1 MAKVRQSRLTFS
13 GEMKEFSDTSKSIN
27 LSDQEI
33 ASRKSW
39 LCLDSKDE
47 KLISHFKP
55 ALQESIDKVIEELY
69 VHFLSMDEPKS
80 FFPDEQTL
88 SRVKQAQKAY
98 FSRLVVGDYGKE
110 YVEDRLRVGSTHF
123 KIDLDPKWYLGAYSR
138 VISLLL
144 PSLYQTCQAEKL
156 SLVDSVSSLIKII
169 FFDVTLAIEAY
180 HKAREDAIKLHRDI
194 MTELETE
201 RRVTRSVLEGSPVG
215 IVRLSPDL
223 NCIEFNN
230 EFYEMLQIAK
240 REPVT
245 GRNLLDL
252 TPKLDASPFRE
263 VLESG
268 KPFRQDAQALNLS
281 RSEHSSATTY
291 WDLAIWPV
299 RDNKS
304 VIIGI
309 IAMFGNATERVL
321 LQQQR
326 EDFVA
331 TLTHDL
337 KTPILAANR
346 AVKLLMEGDF
356 GTISESQVT
365 VLQTIHES
373 NDALY
378 KLVTTLLDVYRF
390 DSGAKN
396 LHFTTHDLRTL
407 LNKILDELRPL
418 ANQKN
423 IQLAVSI
430 PEDANQILC
439 DIEEFRR
446 LIQNVVDNALKYT
459 TGGGQINLEVIS
471 EPQMWTFK
479 IKDTGRGIAEE
490 DMPKLF
496 QRFWQAANTSGRYY
510 ASTGLGLYLCRKIV
524 ELHGGQIWC
533 ESKLGQGSTFAFTIS
548 KKLLPSKEAKP
559 SS

>member
-1 MAKVRQSRLTFS
+1 
-13 GEMKEFSDTSKSIN
+13 MKEFTDSKVIN
-27 LSDQEI
+27 LSAQEI
-33 ASRKSW
+33 DSRKRW
-39 LCLDSKDE
+39 LCLSDKDE
-47 KLISHFKP
+47 EQILCIRP
-55 ALQESIDKVIEELY
+55 ALKENIDNIIEELY
-69 VHFLSMDEPKS
+69 DHFLSMDEPRS
-80 FFPDEQTL
+80 FFPDQRTL
-88 SRVKQAQKAY
+88 ERVKHAQKSY
-98 FSRLVVGDYGKE
+98 FARLVEGDYGKE
-110 YVEDRLRVGSTHF
+110 YVEDRLKVGSTHF

-144 PSLYQTCQAEKL
+144 PSLYQTCQNQNI
-156 SLVDSVSSLIKII
+156 SLVETVSSLIKIV

-180 HKAREDAIKLHRDI
+180 HKAREDAIKMHRDI
-194 MTELETE
+194 MNELETE
-201 RRVTRSVLEGSPVG
+201 RRVTRSVLEGSPVS
-215 IVRLSPDL
+215 IVRLSPEL

-230 EFYEMLQIAK
+230 EFHEMLDIGK
-240 REPVT
+240 REAVT

-252 TPKLDASPFRE
+252 MPKLDTTPFSE

-268 KPFRQDAQALNLS
+268 KPFRQDARALNVT
-281 RSEHSSATTY
+281 RSEHSSAMTY

-299 RDNKS
+299 RDVKS
-304 VIIGI
+304 EIIGI
-309 IAMFGNATERVL
+309 IAMFGSATERVL

-356 GTISESQVT
+356 GETTEAQITI
-365 VLQTIHES
+365 LQTIHES
-373 NDALY
+373 NEALY

-396 LHFTTHDLRTL
+396 LHLVHRDLSSTI
-407 LNKILDELRPL
+407 NKLLDELKPL

-423 IQLAVSI
+423 IQLSCHL
-430 PEDANQILC
+430 PENSESLKILC

-446 LIQNVVDNALKYT
+446 LFQNVVDNALKYT
-459 TGGGQINLEVIS
+459 HSGGTITVLVS
-471 EPQMWTFK
+471 SDDDKWTFQV
-479 IKDTGRGIAEE
+479 KDSGRGIAPD

-496 QRFWQAANTSGRYY
+496 QRFWQAANSSGRYY

-533 ESKLGQGSTFAFTIS
+533 ESKLGEGSTFSFTIS
-548 KKLLPSKEAKP
+548 KKLTPTKE
-559 SS
+559 

>member
-1 MAKVRQSRLTFS
+1 
-13 GEMKEFSDTSKSIN
+13 MKESFDSGKSIN
-27 LSDQEI
+27 ISTQEI
-33 ASRKSW
+33 DSRKLW
-39 LCLDSKDE
+39 LRLDAKDE
-47 KLISHFKP
+47 ELVSHFKT
-55 ALQESIDKVIEELY
+55 ALEESIDQVIEELY
-69 VHFLSMDEPKS
+69 EHFLSMDEPRS
-80 FFPDEQTL
+80 FFPDENTL
-88 SRVKQAQKAY
+88 NRVKQAQKKY
-98 FSRLVVGDYGKE
+98 FYRLVQGNYGQE
-110 YVEDRLRVGSTHF
+110 YVEDRLKVGSTHF

-144 PSLYQTCQAEKL
+144 PGLYQTCQKENI

-180 HKAREDAIKLHRDI
+180 HKAREDAIKMHRDI
-194 MTELETE
+194 MAELETE

-215 IVRLSPDL
+215 IVRLSPEL

-230 EFYEMLQIAK
+230 EFCEMLDIAR

-245 GRNLLDL
+245 GRSLLEL
-252 TPKLDASPFRE
+252 APKLDVSSFYE

-268 KPFRQDAQALNLS
+268 KPFRQDAQYLNLS
-281 RSEHSSATTY
+281 RNEHSTKTTY
-291 WDLAIWPV
+291 WDIAIWPV

-304 VIIGI
+304 EIIGI
-309 IAMFGNATERVL
+309 IAMFGSATERVL

-356 GTISESQVT
+356 GNISEAQVT
-365 VLQTIHES
+365 ILQTIHES
-373 NDALY
+373 NEALY

-396 LHFTTHDLRTL
+396 LHFTFHDLPGL
-407 LNKILDELRPL
+407 LNKILDELKPL

-423 IQLAVSI
+423 IELVRNI
-430 PEDANQILC
+430 PADAGQILC
-439 DIEEFRR
+439 DVEEFRR

-459 TGGGQINLEVIS
+459 GSGGRIELTLSS
-471 EPQMWTFK
+471 ETDKWTFN
-479 IKDTGRGIAEE
+479 IKDTGRGISAD

-496 QRFWQAANTSGRYY
+496 QRFWQAASSSGRYY

-533 ESKLGQGSTFAFTIS
+533 ESEIGVGSTFSFTIS
-548 KKLLPSKEAKP
+548 KKLSPSIDIASK
-559 SS
+559 

>member
-1 MAKVRQSRLTFS
+1 
-13 GEMKEFSDTSKSIN
+13 MKESFDSGKSIN
-27 LSDQEI
+27 ISTQEI
-33 ASRKSW
+33 DSRKLW
-39 LCLDSKDE
+39 LRLDAKDE
-47 KLISHFKP
+47 ELVSHFKT
-55 ALQESIDKVIEELY
+55 ALEESIDQVIEDLY
-69 VHFLSMDEPKS
+69 EHFLSMEEPRS
-80 FFPDEQTL
+80 FFPDENTL
-88 SRVKQAQKAY
+88 NRVKQAQKKY
-98 FSRLVVGDYGKE
+98 FYRLVQGNYGQE
-110 YVEDRLRVGSTHF
+110 YVEDRLKVGSTHF

-144 PSLYQTCQAEKL
+144 PGLYQTCQKENI

-180 HKAREDAIKLHRDI
+180 HKAREDAIKMHRDI
-194 MTELETE
+194 MAELETE

-215 IVRLSPDL
+215 IVRLSPEL

-230 EFYEMLQIAK
+230 EFCEMLDIAR

-245 GRNLLDL
+245 GRSLLEL
-252 TPKLDASPFRE
+252 APKLDVSSFYE

-268 KPFRQDAQALNLS
+268 KPFRQDAQYLNLS
-281 RSEHSSATTY
+281 RNEHSTKTTY
-291 WDLAIWPV
+291 WDIAIWPV

-304 VIIGI
+304 EIIGI
-309 IAMFGNATERVL
+309 IAMFGSATERVL

-356 GTISESQVT
+356 GNISEAQVT
-365 VLQTIHES
+365 ILQTIHES
-373 NDALY
+373 NEALY

-396 LHFTTHDLRTL
+396 LHFTFHDLPGL
-407 LNKILDELRPL
+407 LNKILDELKPL

-423 IQLAVSI
+423 IELVRNI
-430 PEDANQILC
+430 PADAGQILC
-439 DIEEFRR
+439 DVEEFRR

-459 TGGGQINLEVIS
+459 GSGGRIELTLSS
-471 EPQMWTFK
+471 ETDKWTFN
-479 IKDTGRGIAEE
+479 IKDTGRGISAD

-496 QRFWQAANTSGRYY
+496 QRFWQAASSSGRYY

-533 ESKLGQGSTFAFTIS
+533 ESEIGVGSTFSFTIS
-548 KKLLPSKEAKP
+548 KKLSPSIDIASK
-559 SS
+559 

>member
-1 MAKVRQSRLTFS
+1 
-13 GEMKEFSDTSKSIN
+13 MKERTETSKSIN

-33 ASRKSW
+33 DSRKQW
-39 LCLDSKDE
+39 LCLNNDDE
-47 KLISHFKP
+47 EIISLFKP
-55 ALQESIDKVIEELY
+55 ALQRSIDRVIEELY
-69 VHFLSMDEPKS
+69 DHFLSMDEPRS

-88 SRVKQAQKAY
+88 NRVKQAQKAY
-98 FSRLVVGDYGKE
+98 FSRLVQGNYGKE
-110 YVEDRLRVGSTHF
+110 YVEDRLKVGSTHF
-123 KIDLDPKWYLGAYSR
+123 RIDLDPKWYLGAYSR

-144 PSLYQTCQAEKL
+144 PDLYDTCQNEKI
-156 SLVDSVSSLIKII
+156 SLVEAVSSLIKVI

-180 HKAREDAIKLHRDI
+180 HKAREDAIKMHRDI
-194 MTELETE
+194 MSELETE
-201 RRVTRSVLEGSPVG
+201 RRVTRSVLEGSPVA
-215 IVRLSPDL
+215 IVRLSPEL

-230 EFYEMLQIAK
+230 EFCEMLEIAK

-245 GRNLLDL
+245 GRNLLDIA
-252 TPKLDASPFRE
+252 PRLDIEPFRQ
-263 VLESG
+263 VLQSG
-268 KPFRQDAQALNLS
+268 KPFRHDAQALNLS
-281 RSEHSSATTY
+281 RTEHSSVITY
-291 WDLAIWPV
+291 WDVAIWPV

-304 VIIGI
+304 EIIGI
-309 IAMFGNATERVL
+309 IAMFGSATERVL

-365 VLQTIHES
+365 ILQTIHES
-373 NDALY
+373 NEALY

-396 LHFTTHDLRTL
+396 LHFTYHDLPSL
-407 LNKILDELRPL
+407 LNRILDELKPL
-418 ANQKN
+418 ASQKN
-423 IQLAVSI
+423 IELIRNI
-430 PEDANQILC
+430 PLEAGQILC
-439 DIEEFRR
+439 DVEEFRR

-459 TGGGQINLEVIS
+459 GSGGTIELAVLSDEDKWTLQI
-471 EPQMWTFK
+471 T
-479 IKDTGRGIAEE
+479 DTGRGISAD

-496 QRFWQAANTSGRYY
+496 QRFWQAANSSGRYY

-524 ELHGGQIWC
+524 ELHKGQIWC
-533 ESKLGQGSTFAFTIS
+533 ESELGKGSTFSFTIS
-548 KKLLPSKEAKP
+548 KNLSPSADANSKT
-559 SS
+559 

>member
-1 MAKVRQSRLTFS
+1 
-13 GEMKEFSDTSKSIN
+13 MKEPTENIKSIN

-33 ASRKSW
+33 DSRKQW
-39 LCLDSKDE
+39 LRLNNEDE
-47 KLISHFKP
+47 EIISLFKP
-55 ALQESIDKVIEELY
+55 ALQRSIDRVIEELY
-69 VHFLSMDEPKS
+69 DHFLSMDEPRS

-88 SRVKQAQKAY
+88 NRVKHAQKAY
-98 FSRLVVGDYGKE
+98 FSRLVQGNYGKE
-110 YVEDRLRVGSTHF
+110 YVEDRLKVGSTHF
-123 KIDLDPKWYLGAYSR
+123 RIDLDPKWYLGAYSR

-144 PSLYQTCQAEKL
+144 PDLYDTCQNEKI
-156 SLVDSVSSLIKII
+156 SLVEAVSSLIKVI

-180 HKAREDAIKLHRDI
+180 HKAREDAIKMHRDI
-194 MTELETE
+194 MSELETE

-215 IVRLSPDL
+215 IVRLSPEL

-230 EFYEMLQIAK
+230 EFCEMLEIAK

-245 GRNLLDL
+245 GRNLLEIA
-252 TPKLDASPFRE
+252 PRLDTAPFYQ
-263 VLESG
+263 VLQTG
-268 KPFRQDAQALNLS
+268 KPFRQDAQSLNLS
-281 RSEHSSATTY
+281 RTEHSSVITY
-291 WDLAIWPV
+291 WDVAIWPV

-304 VIIGI
+304 EIIGI
-309 IAMFGNATERVL
+309 IAMFGSATERVL

-356 GTISESQVT
+356 GQISEAQIT
-365 VLQTIHES
+365 ILQTIHES
-373 NDALY
+373 NEALY

-396 LHFTTHDLRTL
+396 LHFTYHDLPSL
-407 LNKILDELRPL
+407 LNRILDELKPL
-418 ANQKN
+418 ASQKN
-423 IQLAVSI
+423 IELIRNI
-430 PEDANQILC
+430 PVEAGQILC
-439 DIEEFRR
+439 DVEEFRR

-459 TGGGQINLEVIS
+459 GSGGTIKLTVLSDEDKWTLQIA
-471 EPQMWTFK
+471 
-479 IKDTGRGIAEE
+479 DTGRGISAE

-496 QRFWQAANTSGRYY
+496 QRFWQAANSSGRYY

-524 ELHGGQIWC
+524 ELHKGQIWC
-533 ESKLGQGSTFAFTIS
+533 ESELGKGSTFSFTIS
-548 KKLLPSKEAKP
+548 KNLTPSADSGSKT
-559 SS
+559 